1 MKKASELEPGD
12 VIQECGVRFT
22 VRHIANLD
30 SGKTTIVFEDMPAT
44 TENMAA
50 YGSPLKKMKE
60 LNDHG
65 KEEV

>member
-50 YGSPLKKMKE
+50 
-60 LNDHG
+60 
-65 KEEV
+65 